1 MADERWDEKLR
12 SEPTKPVDQARGV
25 GIQLPPYV
33 PAAAAAVP
41 KDPNE
46 DRDPLEFHIGDAI
59 LKIMA
64 AKGYNRA
71 RLAKESGHRR
81 NTIGALIAQAAET
94 EPATIENVL
103 RVLDVDRAFVEALV
117 QRMNG
122 QTQKITQIRP
132 PDVREREI
140 DKDPVKRE
148 AAEFGL
154 RIASLP
160 SDARMAIYNVIRA
173 LESAFGHLR
182 TR

>member
-1 MADERWDEKLR
+1 MADERWDEKV
-12 SEPTKPVDQARGV
+12 SNGPTKLVDRDRPN

-33 PAAAAAVP
+33 PAAAVS
-41 KDPNE
+41 KEPNQE
-46 DRDPLEFHIGDAI
+46 RDPLEFHIGDAI
-59 LKIMA
+59 LKIMT

-71 RLAKESGHRR
+71 RLAKESKHRR

-94 EPATIENVL
+94 EPATIEDVL

-132 PDVREREI
+132 PDVREREM

-160 SDARMAIYNVIRA
+160 SEAARMAIYNVVRA
-173 LESAFGHLR
+173 FESAFIGPR
-182 TR
+182 IK